1 MEHLYR
7 RVEGMDGELLCVKTN
22 QVKYNLKQLSQNVHK
37 GIFLE
42 GLFLTFSELY

>member
-1 MEHLYR
+1 
-7 RVEGMDGELLCVKTN
+7 MDGELLCVKTN